1 MQRCAV
7 LSQHDARTPSSQH
20 PLRHPPPQDKYL
32 PLFIYVPRVL
42 CSPSLLLPIPNPR
55 EVRHLFVLTIL
66 IWQEKMFLFRN
77 VILYCG
83 SRCAVA
89 AMMSVT

>member
-55 EVRHLFVLTIL
+55 EVKHLFVLTIW
-66 IWQEKMFLFRN
+66 IWQEKCSF
-77 VILYCG
+77 
-83 SRCAVA
+83 
-89 AMMSVT
+89 SVT